1 MFLHFGSSLKTLL
14 RALEVGPGSQ
24 PPFQKWW
31 FLLDDVANPY
41 FKNRRTHKPTYQNMV
56 VGLVLI

>member
-41 FKNRRTHKPTYQNMV
+41 LKIAELTNQHIK
-56 VGLVLI
+56 IWW